1 MGFKPLDWLYE
12 ASYKSECHLMMTR
25 SVEKAALALPGV
37 LVFLA
42 MLALLGTVA
51 LLAWS
56 LGGSPLNALFGS
68 IIGAIPVWLI
78 FMFFILPGFIVIQ
91 PNDAKVLT
99 FLGNYSGTVKQAG
112 WYYVNPW
119 ANKKRISLRIRNFTS
134 QTLKVNDA
142 MGNPIEIGAVIVW
155 QVVDTARALFDV
167 DDYEGFV
174 GIQAETAIRALAS
187 HYPYDDAEGI
197 SLRGQQDDIAA
208 ILKQELQQHLALAG
222 LDIVDARLSH
232 LAYAPEIA
240 QSMLRRQQAHAVIA
254 ARQTIVEGAVGMVRQ
269 ALAHLEDVVPLDND
283 RKAAMVNNLLVALV
297 SESQAHP
304 VINTGQS

>member
-1 MGFKPLDWLYE
+1 
-12 ASYKSECHLMMTR
+12 MMTR

-37 LVFLA
+37 LVFML
-42 MLALLGTVA
+42 MLAILAVGGF
-51 LLAWS
+51 LAWT
-56 LGGSPLNALFGS
+56 LGGNPVNALFGG
-68 IIGAIPVWLI
+68 IVGAIPVWFV
-78 FMFFILPGFIVIQ
+78 FMFFVLPGFIVIQ

-112 WYYVNPW
+112 WYFVNPW
-119 ANKKRISLRIRNFTS
+119 ASKKRVSLRIRNFTS

-142 MGNPIEIGAVIVW
+142 LGNPIEIGAVIVW

-187 HYPYDDAEGI
+187 HYPYDDAENI
-197 SLRGQQDDIAA
+197 SLRGQQDEIAG
-208 ILKQELQQHLALAG
+208 ILKKELQQHLAIAG

-269 ALAHLEDVVPLDND
+269 ALEHLQDVVPLDND
-283 RKAAMVNNLLVALV
+283 RKAAMVNNLLVTLV
-297 SESQAHP
+297 SESQTHP
-304 VINTGQS
+304 IITTGHH

>member
-1 MGFKPLDWLYE
+1 
-12 ASYKSECHLMMTR
+12 MMTR
-25 SVEKAALALPGV
+25 SVEKPALALPGILV
-37 LVFLA
+37 LLV
-42 MLALLGTVA
+42 MLVVLGFIA
-51 LLAWS
+51 FFAWTF
-56 LGGSPLNALFGS
+56 GGNPANA
-68 IIGAIPVWLI
+68 IIGGIVGAVPFWVICSV
-78 FMFFILPGFIVIQ
+78 FVLPGFVIIQ

-119 ANKKRISLRIRNFTS
+119 ANKKRLSLRIRNFTS

-155 QVVDTARALFDV
+155 QVVDTAKALFDV

-187 HYPYDDAEGI
+187 HYPYDDAENV
-197 SLRGQQDDIAA
+197 SLRGHQDDIAA
-208 ILKQELQQHLALAG
+208 ILKTELQQHLAIAG

-269 ALAHLEDVVPLDND
+269 ALEHLEDVVPLDND
-283 RKAAMVNNLLVALV
+283 RKAAMVNNLLVTLV
-297 SESQAHP
+297 SESQSHP
-304 VINTGQS
+304 IINTGQ